1 MKRYRFI
8 PRTVG
13 LVLGCLFLVTSS
25 AFAQQKISSSLIK
38 QDSTKQSIDTLSIT
52 SGTVQFAPPEQKS
65 GTKAMLL
72 SAILPGAGQIYAHRY
87 YTIPI
92 IWGFGAYFAYTW
104 NEQNNLYHDNANLF
118 SESVRLDTAK
128 HQGNSTY
135 LTQRDFYHDQ
145 RDEFAIYLALTY
157 ILNIVDAYVGAT
169 LYSFDVSSELG
180 QTTSTVRFKI
190 PIR

>member
-1 MKRYRFI
+1 M
-8 PRTVG
+8 
-13 LVLGCLFLVTSS
+13 LGCLFFVVLPT
-25 AFAQQKISSSLIK
+25 FAQQKVTSSLIK
-38 QDSTKQSIDTLSIT
+38 QDTTQQSTDTLNIST
-52 SGTVQFAPPEQKS
+52 GTIQLAPPEQKS

-92 IWGFGAYFAYTW
+92 IWGFGVYCAYTW
-104 NEQNNLYHDNANLF
+104 NEQNNLYHDYANKF
-118 SESVRLDTAK
+118 SESVRLDTTS
-128 HQGNSTY
+128 HQGNSSY
-135 LTQRDFYHDQ
+135 LSQRDFYHDQ

-169 LYSFDVSSELG
+169 LYSFDVSSDLG
-180 QTTSTVRFKI
+180 QTTSTIRFKI

>member
-1 MKRYRFI
+1 M
-8 PRTVG
+8 
-13 LVLGCLFLVTSS
+13 LLLSCLFFVAAS
-25 AFAQQKISSSLIK
+25 AFAQQNISSSLIK
-38 QDSTKQSIDTLSIT
+38 QDTTKQSIDTLSI
-52 SGTVQFAPPEQKS
+52 SAGTVQFAPLEQKS

-92 IWGFGAYFAYTW
+92 IWGLGAYFAYTW
-104 NEQNNLYHDNANLF
+104 NEQNNLYHDNANLY
-118 SESVRLDTAK
+118 SESIRLDTAK
-128 HQGNSTY
+128 HQGNSDY
-135 LTQRDFYHDQ
+135 LKLRDFYHDQ

-180 QTTSTVRFKI
+180 SATSTVRFKI